1 MYAEYRIYAFYQYEN
16 SHSLR
21 YSHNQS
27 FWHVMPCLKF
37 HIGQNTEV
45 TKPAFTVFKFLLFFD
60 FCWWKRKMCVYFF
73 CCKDTVGQKN
83 GHFGHTW
90 SLPIGRGGWAWL
102 INKLIASQKFCPQE
116 KLCSIICSRRFVFS
130 ACFMLFDKR
139 KKAKPCQGG
148 YTWYLLLPCQSA
160 AVWW

>member
-27 FWHVMPCLKF
+27 FWHVMLFLKF
-37 HIGQNTEV
+37 QIGQNTEV
-45 TKPAFTVFKFLLFFD
+45 TKPAFTVFKFLIFFD
-60 FCWWKRKMCVYFF
+60 FFFDKPGKCVSTFF
-73 CCKDTVGQKN
+73 VVRIHLAKKWPFWP
-83 GHFGHTW
+83 H
-90 SLPIGRGGWAWL
+90 GGWAWL

-116 KLCSIICSRRFVFS
+116 KICSTVCSRRFLFS
-130 ACFMLFDKR
+130 DCFMLFDKR
-139 KKAKPCQGG
+139 NRVKPCQGG

-160 AVWW
+160 AVW